1 MKTSLKMATW
11 GRAFKAA
18 LLLLLFVIAWG
29 FIGGIIIALGSFL
42 GVLNIFQIIPEP
54 PYFIIN
60 TGALGAI
67 VIVMVIGTLVIFLG
81 TWASAFK
88 IASDLAAEEMR
99 KTMPTMVAQPVTTQA
114 AGATTPACPKCG
126 TPLTYV
132 QQYQRWYCPTCRE
145 YQ

>member
-1 MKTSLKMATW
+1 MVTW
-11 GRAFKAA
+11 GRSFKAA
-18 LLLLLFVIAWG
+18 LVLLLFVIAWG
-29 FIGGIIIALGSFL
+29 FIGGIIIGIGSFL
-42 GVLNIFQIIPEP
+42 GALGLFQIIPEP
-54 PYFIIN
+54 PFIVVN

-67 VIVMVIGTLVIFLG
+67 VVISIIGMLVIFLG

-88 IASDLAAEEMR
+88 IATDLAIEEMK
-99 KTMPTMVAQPVTTQA
+99 KTMPATVVQPVATQA
-114 AGATTPACPKCG
+114 AGTPTPACPKCG